1 MASLFTTYPTE
12 IWVHCDKGQDLWPSY
27 EETENTDSPA
37 PPHAAGQ
44 DQCDRAQHGKKR
56 YSI

>member
-12 IWVHCDKGQDLWPSY
+12 IWVHCDNGQNLWPSY
-27 EETENTDSPA
+27 EEIENTGSST
-37 PPHAAGQ
+37 PPRAAGQ
-44 DQCDRAQHGKKR
+44 DQCDRAQHGKKS